1 MTQSA
6 APQEVRTPRPV
17 SVPNAALRVA
27 LTDVV
32 LLAGV
37 ALYRGLVPG
46 DLLDLILLALAAAF
60 AVAGYRQGFIIGA
73 LGLAGFL
80 GGAALAAVFSPHI
93 ARALANSTP
102 QQALVAIIVV
112 FLAAVTGQMIA
123 SMVGTA
129 MSSRLTWRPAALVD
143 SAGGALVSVVSV
155 LLIAW
160 FIGSAVANAPF
171 PAVARQVNR
180 SAVLQW
186 VDTIMPQ
193 SAHIMFANFRQL
205 LARGPYTQVF
215 GALGA
220 EGTLS
225 VPRPSSS
232 VLRSPGLARDK
243 RSIVKIVGMAPACG
257 ESLEGSGFV
266 YAPGYVLTN
275 AHVVAGVTDGPS
287 ITDGRTRLPA
297 QVVLF
302 DPQRDVAVLR
312 VRGLHARPLRFA
324 FHASPGSNAIVAG
337 YPQNNPFTAVPA
349 RIGGKLR
356 ANAPNI
362 YSTVYVTRDIYSLR
376 AQVRPGNSGGPL
388 LAPNGDVY
396 GIVFAASVDSPD
408 TGYALTAHEVWSDAQ
423 RGEHLTTPASTQP
436 QRCKN

>member
-1 MTQSA
+1 M
-6 APQEVRTPRPV
+6 
-17 SVPNAALRVA
+17 
-27 LTDVV
+27 V

-73 LGLAGFL
+73 LGLGGFL
-80 GGAALAAVFSPHI
+80 GGAALGAVFSPHI
-93 ARALANSTP
+93 ARAVANSTS

-112 FLAAVTGQMIA
+112 FLAAVAGQLIA

-160 FIGSAVANAPF
+160 FIGSAVASAPF

-186 VDTIMPQ
+186 VDTIMPR
-193 SAHIMFANFRQL
+193 SAHIMFSNFRQL

-220 EGTLS
+220 EGALS
-225 VPRPSSS
+225 VPRPSSR
-232 VLRSPGLARDK
+232 VLSSPALARDK
-243 RSIVKIVGMAPACG
+243 HSIVKIVGNAPACG

-287 ITDGRTRLPA
+287 ITDGRTRLRLPA

-324 FHASPGSNAIVAG
+324 FHASHGTDAIVAG
-337 YPQNNPFTAVPA
+337 YPQNDPFTAVPA
-349 RIGGKLR
+349 RIGSVLR

-388 LAPNGDVY
+388 LATNGDVY
-396 GIVFAASVDSPD
+396 GIVFAASMDSPD
-408 TGYALTAHEVWSDAQ
+408 TGYALTANEVWPDAQ
-423 RGEHLTTPASTQP
+423 RGEHLTTTASTQP